1 MSADKDCE
9 TAMEAGISASQID
22 GEFYRRL
29 VDDSPVGLALVAIDG
44 RWLNVNRALSEL
56 FGYSEHELSQLTFQ
70 QLTHAEHLEAD
81 LQHVQEFLSRSEEHT
96 SELQPLM
103 RISYDVFCLKKQ
115 QKSNHKI

>member
-44 RWLNVNRALSEL
+44 RWLKVNRALSEL

-70 QLTHAEHLEAD
+70 QLTHAEDLEAD
-81 LQHVQEFLSRSEEHT
+81 LQHVQELLSGQRSTYRME
-96 SELQPLM
+96 
-103 RISYDVFCLKKQ
+103 KQ
-115 QKSNHKI
+115 IGRASWRERGCKYV